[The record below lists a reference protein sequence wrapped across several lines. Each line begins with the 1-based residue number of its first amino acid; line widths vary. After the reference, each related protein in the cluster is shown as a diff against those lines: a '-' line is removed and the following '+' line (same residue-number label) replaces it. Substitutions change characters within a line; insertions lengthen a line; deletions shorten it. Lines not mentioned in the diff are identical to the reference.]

1 MFLRKLMPS
10 DGNFFALFNEH
21 GNRIVEGARAFMAM
35 VTHYD
40 DPVLREKHAAEV
52 DAAERE
58 ARLQPTLDK
67 LVAEAEELDISKPR
81 LLALLRERLS

>member
-1 MFLRKLMPS
+1 
-10 DGNFFALFNEH
+10 
-21 GNRIVEGARAFMAM
+21 M
-35 VTHYD
+35 VI
-40 DPVLREKHAAEV
+40 AAAHQAPV